1 MKGYKAMKYAEKNG
15 TSGQV
20 SIAIEAA
27 VATVAAMENLGSFN
41 CGYGSVLNENGIV
54 EMDAMVM
61 DGKDLRVGGVA
72 ALCKFLLPKEGAL
85 KYLGRTF

>member
-1 MKGYKAMKYAEKNG
+1 MKHAEENG

-20 SIAIEAA
+20 SIALETA
-27 VATVAAMENLGSFN
+27 VATVAAMENLESFN

-61 DGKDLRVGGVA
+61 DGKDLRVGGVG
-72 ALCKFLLPKEGAL
+72 ALCKF
-85 KYLGRTF
+85 YLNEIWLCGTMHNVQCI